1 MAKYVPMDLLQSLH
15 GKVCGHSDVYFAER
29 RGTRYTGKICN
40 PRTLPF
46 SESEIAAQEKFGS
59 VSGKVKT
66 ALASPTEA
74 AKYEAAF
81 KKQSKYKTLRGY
93 VFSVVYAQGA

>member
-46 SESEIAAQEKFGS
+46 SESEIAAQEKF
-59 VSGKVKT
+59 KNTHKAT
-66 ALASPTEA
+66 LAAMASPTEA

-93 VFSVVYAQGA
+93 VFGVLYAQGA

>member
-29 RGTRYTGKICN
+29 NGTRYTGKICN
-40 PRTLPF
+40 PRTSAPT
-46 SESEIAAQEKFGS
+46 EGEIAAREKFGS

-66 ALASPTEA
+66 AMASPTEA
-74 AKYEAAF
+74 AKYTAAF
-81 KKQSKYKTLRGY
+81 RKQNRYKTLRGY
-93 VFSVVYAQGA
+93 VFSLLYAQGA